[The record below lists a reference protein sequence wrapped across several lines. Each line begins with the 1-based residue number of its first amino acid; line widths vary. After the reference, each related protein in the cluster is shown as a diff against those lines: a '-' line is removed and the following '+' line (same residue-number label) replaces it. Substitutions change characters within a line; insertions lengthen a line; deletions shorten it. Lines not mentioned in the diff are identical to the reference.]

1 MAPIPVHIKHAGKTH
16 DVSLDVEQLPVVF
29 KQSIYEVTG
38 VPVDRMK
45 VMIKGGVLKDDTP
58 WKKVAPKEVSICAL
72 SGMAVVAGEIDHGCS
87 AELRHSSL
95 KVSLCRDKRLW

>member
-58 WKKVAPKEVSICAL
+58 WKKVTPKEVSIWAL
-72 SGMAVVAGEIDHGCS
+72 SGMELVVREIDHGCS
-87 AELRHSSL
+87 AEVRCWSL
-95 KVSLCRDKRLW
+95 KVSLCRDKHLW